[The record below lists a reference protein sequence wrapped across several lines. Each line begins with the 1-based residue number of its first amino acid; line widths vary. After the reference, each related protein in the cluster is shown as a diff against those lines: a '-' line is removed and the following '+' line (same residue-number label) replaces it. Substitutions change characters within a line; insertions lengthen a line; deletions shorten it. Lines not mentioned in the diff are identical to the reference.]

1 MDRATNTFKSTILD
15 SISENTTRNVIEL
28 SKTKGNNAVM
38 AGRKYHLIPFQL
50 QMSEN
55 YLKNVHL

>member
-38 AGRKYHLIPFQL
+38 ATISFFCLFA
-50 QMSEN
+50 MSVGN
-55 YLKNVHL
+55 II